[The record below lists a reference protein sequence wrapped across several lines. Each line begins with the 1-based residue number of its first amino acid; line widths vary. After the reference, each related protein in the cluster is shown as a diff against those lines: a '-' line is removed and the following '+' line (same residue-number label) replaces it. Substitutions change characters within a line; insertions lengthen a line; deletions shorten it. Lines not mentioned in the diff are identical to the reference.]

1 MKSIYFFLKFQYF
14 FCRYV
19 PPGKRN
25 QFNPQRNRH
34 VPPNTNMPVRM
45 SVHQPP
51 PQPTAP
57 RLAAIKNM
65 SMHETRTFSIIY
77 FFLYD
82 YIYNLIFV
90 INKKQFIF
98 VFVSATSLNTK
109 FSFSVVLHIYVRNI
123 YLSIFLCYAILVAIT
138 PSYINCFLFITNI
151 KLYM

>member
-1 MKSIYFFLKFQYF
+1 MVEVDPNILIYIKWKNFNQATNKLK
-14 FCRYV
+14 
-19 PPGKRN
+19 K
-25 QFNPQRNRH
+25 
-34 VPPNTNMPVRM
+34 
-45 SVHQPP
+45 
-51 PQPTAP
+51 
-57 RLAAIKNM
+57 IKNM

-109 FSFSVVLHIYVRNI
+109 FSFSVVLSFMQFFHIYVRNI

-138 PSYINCFLFITNI
+138 PSSETKNVQLNEPTISINFDLFLTV
-151 KLYM
+151 LCS

>member
-1 MKSIYFFLKFQYF
+1 MVEVDPNILIYIKWKNFNQATNKLK
-14 FCRYV
+14 
-19 PPGKRN
+19 K
-25 QFNPQRNRH
+25 
-34 VPPNTNMPVRM
+34 
-45 SVHQPP
+45 
-51 PQPTAP
+51 
-57 RLAAIKNM
+57 IKNM

-138 PSYINCFLFITNI
+138 PSSETKNVQLNEPTISINFDLFLTV
-151 KLYM
+151 LCS